1 MLWAGEPMKTFNGVT
16 LICFFVGMLIVCF
29 YAPWTSTS
37 GGGSG
42 AHSSI
47 GFAPIWSTQF
57 LGVPGAHIDVGSMG
71 ILAVVVAFFSIVIG
85 GSAYFFRSKR
95 TGERDLME

>member
-1 MLWAGEPMKTFNGVT
+1 MKTFYGVT
-16 LICFFVGMLIVCF
+16 LLCFFVGMLIVCF

-37 GGGSG
+37 GGSPG
-42 AHSSI
+42 AHSSL
-47 GFAPIWSTQF
+47 GFAPVWSTQF

-95 TGERDLME
+95 TGRKDLME

>member
-1 MLWAGEPMKTFNGVT
+1 VLQAGEPMKTFNGVT
-16 LICFFVGMLIVCF
+16 LLCFFVGMLIVCF

-37 GGGSG
+37 GGSSG
-42 AHSSI
+42 AHSSL
-47 GFAPIWSTQF
+47 GLAPVWSTQF
-57 LGVPGAHIDVGSMG
+57 LGVPGARVDVGYMG

-95 TGERDLME
+95 TGGKDSMD